1 MTDSP
6 EATLM
11 YGPDYARVIM
21 GGAYQASG
29 RKNFNPDNLNWFYT
43 LFTPLSDCVITWGQ
57 QCFIVLGWGD
67 DERFVALGDSQGTSF
82 LPRATEPLTYAQMK
96 LVDQAMALKKP
107 CTVLCA
113 HFTLANYAADRPFSE
128 RGTVDYSVPSA
139 RPGQYDFG
147 TFESNRDFL
156 YALLASNQ
164 IHYTLSG
171 HSHRAGLYHIDSVAP
186 SNLGKYGQVNQ
197 TLSVRATAPGKDSR
211 TYPLPPAGKSAI
223 LVSPSSGPIPVQNIN
238 GELAN
243 LGLDTPAG
251 SYIHFSG
258 SKASEIGLK
267 TASQAPQ
274 AKPRLAVVLDYADVM
289 GQKKGKGV
297 FTRFESATTGGPFTV
312 EVNPDLKLKGDWI
325 ESISLYVVDGKA
337 VTEHKMTKN
346 SGDGKRYSI
355 AASFSAMDISAYTD
369 RERAFMFFMNVNIS
383 ASQNT
388 AFPTHYDT
396 SKPWSVLVELNQNPS
411 SGLAI
416 ARHSQWG
423 EVPKHRLYSD
433 INKDEYD
440 YPWKD
445 KDIKASN
452 KRPD

>member
-1 MTDSP
+1 MTDSS

-11 YGPDYARVIM
+11 
-21 GGAYQASG
+21 
-29 RKNFNPDNLNWFYT
+29 
-43 LFTPLSDCVITWGQ
+43 
-57 QCFIVLGWGD
+57 
-67 DERFVALGDSQGTSF
+67 
-82 LPRATEPLTYAQMK
+82 
-96 LVDQAMALKKP
+96 
-107 CTVLCA
+107 
-113 HFTLANYAADRPFSE
+113 YAADRPFSE

-197 TLSVRATAPGKDSR
+197 TLSVRATAPGKDPR

-325 ESISLYVVDGKA
+325 ESISLYVVEGKA
-337 VTEHKMTKN
+337 VTEHVITK
-346 SGDGKRYSI
+346 SGSGNNYSLTIPSLDTSLLEYYSGHQGK
-355 AASFSAMDISAYTD
+355 TL
-369 RERAFMFFMNVNIS
+369 MFFLGIVLSDSTGNS
-383 ASQNT
+383 LPA
-388 AFPTHYDT
+388 HYDT
-396 SKPWSVLVELNQNPS
+396 STPWTYQVELLANKQSVKDGSGRNIKGVYTLRDPRQGGNPD
-411 SGLAI
+411 GMI
-416 ARHSQWG
+416 IRRHHKWG
-423 EVPKHRLYSD
+423 EVPWHWKYSD

-440 YPWKD
+440 YPWD
-445 KDIKASN
+445 VNLQFN
-452 KRPD
+452 KPVK

>member
-1 MTDSP
+1 MTDSS

-11 YGPDYARVIM
+11 
-21 GGAYQASG
+21 
-29 RKNFNPDNLNWFYT
+29 
-43 LFTPLSDCVITWGQ
+43 
-57 QCFIVLGWGD
+57 
-67 DERFVALGDSQGTSF
+67 
-82 LPRATEPLTYAQMK
+82 
-96 LVDQAMALKKP
+96 
-107 CTVLCA
+107 
-113 HFTLANYAADRPFSE
+113 YAADRPFSE

-197 TLSVRATAPGKDSR
+197 TLSVRATAPGKDPR

-346 SGDGKRYSI
+346 SGDGKRYSVMTSI
-355 AASFSAMDISAYTD
+355 DSELLAHYTGNTKERLMLYVVISFSELADASLPAKY
-369 RERAFMFFMNVNIS
+369 NIS
-383 ASQNT
+383 T
-388 AFPTHYDT
+388 
-396 SKPWSVLVELNQNPS
+396 PWNVLVELNQNPG